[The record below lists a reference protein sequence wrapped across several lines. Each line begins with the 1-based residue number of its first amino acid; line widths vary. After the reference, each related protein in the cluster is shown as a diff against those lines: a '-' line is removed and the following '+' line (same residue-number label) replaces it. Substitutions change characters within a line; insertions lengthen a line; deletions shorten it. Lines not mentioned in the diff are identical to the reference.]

1 MFRVVSEYLRIAA
14 TSDGY
19 LNGITYEKYK
29 QLCSD
34 PKVKSFLPKASDS
47 EAFMNEMQKQTY
59 KLGMLNDQ
67 ISEADAIA
75 SVRELIYTC

>member
-34 PKVKSFLPKASDS
+34 PKVKSFLPNASD
-47 EAFMNEMQKQTY
+47 
-59 KLGMLNDQ
+59 
-67 ISEADAIA
+67 
-75 SVRELIYTC
+75 